1 MTSPMWH
8 KSSRSTQGTT
18 GDCVEVAKL
27 SETIGVRDSKQPEAG
42 HLSIDRDQ
50 FTVLVERVKRSE
62 LDL

>member
-1 MTSPMWH
+1 MTSPMWR

-27 SETIGVRDSKQPEAG
+27 SETIGVRDSKQSDAG
-42 HLSIDRDQ
+42 HLSIGRDR
-50 FTVLVERVKRSE
+50 FAALVERVKRSE